1 METLGTLFTGMSIAI
16 SIWGVVWLIVM
27 WWQERRGGGA
37 GVLSKG
43 VKERG

>member
-16 SIWGVVWLIVM
+16 SIWGVIWLIVM
-27 WWQERRGGGA
+27 WWHEGRVGGA
-37 GVLSKG
+37 GVLLKG